1 VSSSRFRSSLV
12 SIAED
17 VRDQTRRGA
26 MHAGPAGWQV
36 AVQGQMEG
44 CTYTDG
50 CVMWGIECV
59 RAKKSAR
66 LLSHTH
72 HPTLPR
78 SRARR
83 SPSLVRWPLASR
95 ELLIGPP
102 PIFDGRRRRGSPCG
116 KTKTQHQK
124 AGWDEHRG
132 RGCCRDLLYPL
143 FPSCVIGSSG
153 RE

>member
-1 VSSSRFRSSLV
+1 MSSSRFRSSLV

-59 RAKKSAR
+59 RAKKSACS
-66 LLSHTH
+66 LTH
-72 HPTLPR
+72 ITRPSLAREPEDLPR
-78 SRARR
+78 WSAG
-83 SPSLVRWPLASR
+83 LWPL
-95 ELLIGPP
+95 
-102 PIFDGRRRRGSPCG
+102 
-116 KTKTQHQK
+116 
-124 AGWDEHRG
+124 
-132 RGCCRDLLYPL
+132 
-143 FPSCVIGSSG
+143 VSS
-153 RE
+153 

>member
-1 VSSSRFRSSLV
+1 MSSSRFRSSLV

-17 VRDQTRRGA
+17 VRDQTRRGP

-66 LLSHTH
+66 PALSYT
-72 HPTLPR
+72 
-78 SRARR
+78 
-83 SPSLVRWPLASR
+83 SPDPPSPESPKISLAGPLASG
-95 ELLIGPP
+95 L
-102 PIFDGRRRRGSPCG
+102 
-116 KTKTQHQK
+116 T
-124 AGWDEHRG
+124 
-132 RGCCRDLLYPL
+132 
-143 FPSCVIGSSG
+143 SS
-153 RE
+153 